1 MAQFNNQNF
10 FDAASKQASLKLLD
24 ICGLCDIWLAI

>member
-1 MAQFNNQNF
+1 MAHFNNQNF

-24 ICGLCDIWLAI
+24 ICVYVTSG